1 MGLCHE
7 FAHEVYQRFP
17 EIQVGRQQQCDILAQ
32 MTGAVPK
39 YRIPDETEQLT
50 QRVKIILYISIW
62 EQIWFIKLISL

>member
-7 FAHEVYQRFP
+7 FAYEVYQRFP

-50 QRVKIILYISIW
+50 
-62 EQIWFIKLISL
+62 